1 MHDLKVLFFNSKYH
15 ANILAK
21 KAITSPPIV
30 FRRKP
35 HSLQVI
41 ISSFL
46 KIGDWTPLQVSVQLL
61 VGRTL
66 SLQNKTKSSLIIPQ
80 LQIVL
85 LALVVIE
92 VW

>member
-1 MHDLKVLFFNSKYH
+1 MHDLNVLFFNSKYH

-46 KIGDWTPLQVSVQLL
+46 KIGD
-61 VGRTL
+61 
-66 SLQNKTKSSLIIPQ
+66 
-80 LQIVL
+80 
-85 LALVVIE
+85 
-92 VW
+92 